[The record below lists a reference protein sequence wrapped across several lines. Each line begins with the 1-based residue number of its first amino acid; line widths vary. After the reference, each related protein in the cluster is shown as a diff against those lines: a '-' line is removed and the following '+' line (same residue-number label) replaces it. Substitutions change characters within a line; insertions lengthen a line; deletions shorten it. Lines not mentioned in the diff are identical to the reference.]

1 MFCPMNNRKD
11 EGGSPGLVVMRGD
24 LCSKGCGFESRC
36 RILDGHNICSHIFVV
51 GIIMMFV

>member
-36 RILDGHNICSHIFVV
+36 RILDGHNICPHIFVV